1 MYNVYTLCLED
12 EMSARRDVEIDAS
25 LLLLMFLFLPYH
37 VFFNVLSS
45 GQRCMII
52 LILKKNKNRDAK
64 HHENIVTN
72 IH

>member
-1 MYNVYTLCLED
+1 
-12 EMSARRDVEIDAS
+12 MSARRDVEIDAS

-52 LILKKNKNRDAK
+52 LKHNTKISQKNKNRDAK